1 MTEEIKPPAM
11 PDPGKPGPEGPEPAR
26 PKPVKPESAK
36 PGARA
41 EPPKAE
47 PAKPGGYGA
56 QDIKVLEG
64 LEAVRQRPG
73 MFIGDTGPRG
83 LHHLV
88 YEVVDNS
95 IDEAM
100 AGHAKTIAVRI
111 LADGSVSVVDDG
123 RGIPAGM
130 HEEGKSALEVV
141 LCTLHAGGKFDN
153 KSYSVSAGLH
163 GVGVSAVNALSEF
176 LEATVWRDG
185 GEWFFRC
192 EQGIP
197 KAPVEKKGESPKRG
211 TKIHFKP
218 DKTIFKDTVDYSFET
233 LAKRLRELAFLNRG
247 IHITLTDERSGK
259 TEDFKYEG
267 GIREFVS
274 YLNKGKGRLHE
285 EIIYIE
291 RKQGAVYVECA
302 LQWNDRYDPTEFSFA
317 NSINTHDGGTH
328 LSGFKTALTGTLN
341 KYAREANLLREKD
354 SPPSGEDYRAGLTV
368 VVSVRLPNPQFE
380 SQTKVKLTNTDIE
393 GVVTTVVNEE
403 LKDHLERHPE
413 VGKAVFQKAM
423 AESQAR
429 EAARRA
435 RETVRKGALTSGDLP
450 GKLADCSSRDR
461 ENTELYIVEG
471 DSAGGSA
478 KQGRDRKFQAILPL
492 KGKILNVEKA
502 RIDKMLK
509 HEEIRVVIS
518 AIGTGIGEGEFDL
531 SKLRYG
537 RIIIMTD
544 ADVDGSHI
552 RTLLLTFFFRHMRQL
567 VDRGHVYIA
576 QPPLYRVQEKKKE
589 QYVHN
594 EKDMMRVLVERG
606 VEKAALEG
614 PARKLQGAELK
625 TLIEAVLRIEDA
637 IPLVQRRG
645 ISMEKYLQ
653 HYDARS
659 GRLPV
664 YRARWKGK
672 DFTFYSQE
680 SLDAW
685 IGEQEAAEKRE
696 IEVYS
701 DEYEG
706 PRPEAVPAIL
716 LNEFHGSGEIEGAV
730 KEILNLGFPMAE
742 YFRAESPEGKAKYR
756 LTHEADDVPVH
767 TLKDVLKGVRK
778 FGQKGIDVTR
788 FKGLGEMD
796 AEQLW
801 ETTMDPAKRTLL
813 KVTIEDVIEA
823 ERMFTIL
830 MGEEVEPRRE
840 FIEKHALEVKFLDV

>member
-1 MTEEIKPPAM
+1 MTEETKPAP
-11 PDPGKPGPEGPEPAR
+11 PDPESKKPGP
-26 PKPVKPESAK
+26 PESPPKK
-36 PGARA
+36 PAPPGS
-41 EPPKAE
+41 EPPKS
-47 PAKPGGYGA
+47 GTYGA

-100 AGHAKTIAVRI
+100 AGHAKTISVRI
-111 LADGSVSVVDDG
+111 LTDGSVSVVDDG
-123 RGIPAGM
+123 RGIPVGM
-130 HEEGKSALEVV
+130 HDEGKSALEVV

-163 GVGVSAVNALSEF
+163 GVGVSAVNAVSEF
-176 LEATVWRDG
+176 LEATVWREG

-192 EQGIP
+192 EQGVP
-197 KAPVEKKGESPKRG
+197 KAPVEKKGDSPRRG

-218 DKTIFKDTVDYSFET
+218 DKTIFRDTVEYSFET

-247 IHITLTDERSGK
+247 VHITLTDERSGK

-291 RKQGAVYVECA
+291 RKVGNIYVECA

-341 KYAREANLLREKD
+341 KYAREAQLLKEKD
-354 SPPSGEDYRAGLTV
+354 APPSGEDYRAGLTV

-403 LKDHLERHPE
+403 LRDHLERHPE
-413 VGKAVFQKAM
+413 VGKAVFLKAM

-461 ENTELYIVEG
+461 EHSELYIVEG

-531 SKLRYG
+531 AKLRYG
-537 RIIIMTD
+537 KIIIMTD

-576 QPPLYRVQEKKKE
+576 QPPLYRVARKKRE
-589 QYVHN
+589 DYVHN
-594 EKDMMRVLVERG
+594 EKDMTRLLVDLGIEG
-606 VEKAALEG
+606 AALEG
-614 PARKLQGAELK
+614 GAKKLEGATLQGLVN
-625 TLIEAVLRIEDA
+625 AVLRIEDA
-637 IPLVQRRG
+637 IPMVQRRG
-645 ISMEKYLQ
+645 ISMERYLQ
-653 HYDARS
+653 HFDART

-672 DFTFYSQE
+672 EHPFTSQE
-680 SLDAW
+680 ALDEW
-685 IGEQEAAEKRE
+685 IASEEKLENRE

-706 PRPEAVPAIL
+706 PRPEASPAIL
-716 LNEFHGSGEIEGAV
+716 LNEFHGTGEIESAV
-730 KEILNLGFPMAE
+730 KEILSLGFALGE
-742 YFRAESPEGKAKYR
+742 YFRAESAEGKAKYR
-756 LTHEADDVPVH
+756 LTHEADGFPVH
-767 TLKDVLKGVRK
+767 TLRDLLRGIRK
-778 FGQKGIDVTR
+778 FGQKGIEVTR

-813 KVTIEDVIEA
+813 KVTIEDAIEA